1 MGATFWSFDCPL
13 LDAVAVVLGERDDEG
28 NCGLMSL
35 SSAGQRCGRT
45 DGRTKDLVRQWRRIS
60 GSIFHGAGCRGG
72 RTEAGG
78 PARAARQG
86 VKKCRR
92 PRLLRLLA
100 QSLNRSPLQLSLNKP
115 SLVFAPSPRYP
126 GQSSFARSGC
136 PQPPSPPSTE
146 QIDKNYLV
154 QSSRPS
160 GP

>member
-78 PARAARQG
+78 RARAGGAARG
-86 VKKCRR
+86 EEM
-92 PRLLRLLA
+92 
-100 QSLNRSPLQLSLNKP
+100 
-115 SLVFAPSPRYP
+115 
-126 GQSSFARSGC
+126 
-136 PQPPSPPSTE
+136 PPSTPPSLARA
-146 QIDKNYLV
+146 IP
-154 QSSRPS
+154 QSLTSAALS
-160 GP
+160 